1 MPKILSYTP
10 AWLSRPSPGFN
21 LFTSDGKK
29 LSGEIDRQSLKKSTN
44 GVRQRSEDKSRPHR
58 TIARRGTEI
67 FVAVGNT
74 IRWADLCMLKD
85 DWESQEH
92 NLKWV
97 SKSVED
103 TQNEAKSSNGT
114 GFRVSILQQG
124 LARS

>member
-21 LFTSDGKK
+21 LFVSDGKK
-29 LSGEIDRQSLKKSTN
+29 LSDDIDGHTLKNSTN
-44 GVRQRSEDKSRPHR
+44 GVRRRSEDKSRPHR

-67 FVAVGNT
+67 FIAVGNT

-92 NLKWV
+92 NLKWI
-97 SKSVED
+97 SKSIED
-103 TQNEAKSSNGT
+103 TKSEDRSSNGT
-114 GFRVSILQQG
+114 HFRVSTLLQG
-124 LARS
+124 LTRC